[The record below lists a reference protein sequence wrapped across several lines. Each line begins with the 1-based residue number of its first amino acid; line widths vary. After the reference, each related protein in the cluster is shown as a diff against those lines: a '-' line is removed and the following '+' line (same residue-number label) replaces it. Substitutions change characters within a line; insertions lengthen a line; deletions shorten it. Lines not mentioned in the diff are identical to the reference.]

1 MKRLGL
7 VTEDGVHMTEDMCR
21 STAVNMCF
29 RVAEADVMMV
39 REKGTKRRRLF

>member
-21 STAVNMCF
+21 SSAVNMCF
-29 RVAEADVMMV
+29 RVAEAHVMMV
-39 REKGTKRRRLF
+39 GEKGTKRRRLF